1 MGRQKGEKGDAAA
14 ADGDAL
20 GQMIVRLLG
29 LQRSVCSLWGIQRES
44 VREKE
49 RERGKR
55 ERGMGERERGRVD
68 RREKRM
74 T

>member
-1 MGRQKGEKGDAAA
+1 MDREVGRQKGEKGDAAA

-29 LQRSVCSLWGIQRES
+29 LQRSVSSLWGIQRDS

-49 RERGKR
+49 RERG
-55 ERGMGERERGRVD
+55 EREREVWGKE
-68 RREKRM
+68 REGE
-74 T
+74 